1 MKIIDQLKE
10 VPMCT
15 FISVTL
21 VVVFLLY
28 ITTIVKT
35 VPCGKDILSA
45 FYSQFIHLDINHLGA
60 NLLALYSLSRV
71 ERKIGWSNFMPLLLF
86 LMAINAVIEVGV
98 HKIFPNVPCS
108 IGFSGILFGIL
119 TWEMVSSK
127 KLDIIMFLSIVFMVI
142 WPSMKSPK
150 VSLSGHC
157 IGAISGIIGGLV
169 WNYVF
174 KTQEIK
180 KSNNNNK
187 WLIRKSMINM

>member
-45 FYSQFIHLDINHLGA
+45 FYSQFVHLDINHLVA

-71 ERKIGWSNFMPLLLF
+71 ERKIGWSNFMALLLF

-157 IGAISGIIGGLV
+157 VGAISGIIGGLV

-180 KSNNNNK
+180 KSNNNK
-187 WLIRKSMINM
+187 WSIKKSMINM